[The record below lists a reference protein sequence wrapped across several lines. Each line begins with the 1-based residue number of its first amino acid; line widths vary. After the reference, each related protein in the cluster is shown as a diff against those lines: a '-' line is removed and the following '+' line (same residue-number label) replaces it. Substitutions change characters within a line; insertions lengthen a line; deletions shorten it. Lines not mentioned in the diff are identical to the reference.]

1 VSSSTAERGGPL
13 PVVVLLSGTGTN
25 FSAIA
30 AAARTGQLPIDI
42 RAVISDRPAAGGL
55 ERARALG
62 IHTEAVPPADYP
74 DRAAHDAALA
84 ARIDAHDPA
93 LVILAGYMRIF
104 VPAFVAHY
112 TDRMLNIH
120 PSLLPAYRGLH
131 THRRAL
137 ADGAREHGC
146 TVHFVVDELDGGPLV
161 AQAPVGVHADD
172 TEDTLAA
179 RVHRAEH
186 KLYPTVIGWFT
197 TGRLRSAAGRV
208 SFDGRP
214 LTAPMRLEGL
224 DACD

>member
-1 VSSSTAERGGPL
+1 MSSSTADRGGRL

-30 AAARTGQLPIDI
+30 AAARSGELPIDI

-55 ERARALG
+55 ARARALD
-62 IHTEAVPPADYP
+62 IHTESVAPGDHP

-84 ARIDAHDPA
+84 VRIDAHGPA
-93 LVILAGYMRIF
+93 LIVLAGYLRIF

-120 PSLLPAYRGLH
+120 PSLLPQYRGLN

-137 ADGAREHGC
+137 ADGVAEHGC
-146 TVHFVVDELDGGPLV
+146 TVHFVVDELDGGPLI
-161 AQAPVGVHADD
+161 AQAPVAVLPGD

-179 RVHRAEH
+179 RVHLAEH
-186 KLYPTVIGWFT
+186 RLYPMVIGWF
-197 TGRLRSAAGRV
+197 AAGRLKSAGGHV
-208 SFDGRP
+208 TLDGRP
-214 LTAPMRLEGL
+214 LAMPVKLEGL
-224 DACD
+224 DARD